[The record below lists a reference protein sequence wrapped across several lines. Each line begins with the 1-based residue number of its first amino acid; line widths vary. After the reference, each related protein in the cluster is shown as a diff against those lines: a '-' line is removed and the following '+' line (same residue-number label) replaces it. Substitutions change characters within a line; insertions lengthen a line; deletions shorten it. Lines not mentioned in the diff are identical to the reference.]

1 MLYLTTSGLGIVLV
15 IITRKD
21 LDMSKVFALFAILIV
36 TLTGCT
42 AADIQGDMAATAP
55 QSVSATQDPNATV
68 KYDHDNDG
76 YIDFVV
82 NTHSGCVTS
91 VELFDINGEP
101 TGYKL
106 EQPAGAGCMDE
117 ATGIDTL
124 MAFINETG
132 GL

>member
-1 MLYLTTSGLGIVLV
+1 
-15 IITRKD
+15 
-21 LDMSKVFALFAILIV
+21 MSKVFALFAILIV

-82 NTHSGCVTS
+82 NTHNGCVTS

-106 EQPAGAGCMDE
+106 EQPADAGCMDE

-124 MAFINETG
+124 MAFIDETG